1 MNKYPSNTYEAQLI
15 KDETQDW
22 QIPLELMEMASEIQN
37 IIDSI
42 FYTKNKKQE
51 EKMEDIKN

>member
-1 MNKYPSNTYEAQLI
+1 MNKYLTHTYEELLI

-51 EKMEDIKN
+51 EKNERH